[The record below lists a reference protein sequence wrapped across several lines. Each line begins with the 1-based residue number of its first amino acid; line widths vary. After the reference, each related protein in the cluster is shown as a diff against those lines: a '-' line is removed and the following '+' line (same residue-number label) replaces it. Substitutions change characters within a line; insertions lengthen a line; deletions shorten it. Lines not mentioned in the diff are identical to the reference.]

1 MTGCPMTTH
10 LMETDMDDFNKDII
24 AFIKKYGCEDTDNYG
39 QIVIYTGL
47 MYDEDDNIVQWKDGD

>member
-1 MTGCPMTTH
+1 MA
-10 LMETDMDDFNKDII
+10 DDFSKDII

-47 MYDEDDNIVQWKDGD
+47 MYDKDDNIVQWKDKDDDSE